1 MYDNAIEDIAEDMLQ
16 KQFKMRMVH
25 YAGNFVQKQNQL
37 K

>member
-25 YAGNFVQKQNQL
+25 YAGNFV
-37 K
+37 

>member
-25 YAGNFVQKQNQL
+25 YAGNFVQK
-37 K
+37 